1 MCAKIAHPI
10 GTPKAIRG
18 GCPIDDFSLI
28 VSGEEPSF
36 TFEEGVLQELFVLLL
51 DALEVSSDFQFCLA
65 ISNRLGR
72 VKAGS
77 SGRVDAAV
85 KLAAKAA
92 LWEGV
97 FLIDSEAG
105 SPLP

>member
-1 MCAKIAHPI
+1 MAAKIAAPR
-10 GTPKAIRG
+10 GTPLAFEG
-18 GCPIDDFSLI
+18 GCPIDDFPFI
-28 VSGEEPSF
+28 VAGEEPSF

-65 ISNRLGR
+65 ISNRFGR

-92 LWEGV
+92 LWEGL
-97 FLIDSEAG
+97 FLID
-105 SPLP
+105 